1 MTISSFFISFFFK
14 ELAVDI
20 TFMCK
25 VGKLSWR
32 KKMLGF
38 DYFEFHFVLG

>member
-32 KKMLGF
+32 KKKGASKKK
-38 DYFEFHFVLG
+38 GRKKKK